1 MYVLG
6 VGILAHGI
14 AAKGPEGV
22 VFANLDLRV
31 EPGSLT
37 VVTGPSGSGRTSL
50 LLVLCGRL
58 RIITGALDVDGFP
71 LPRKARKVRKLIRPA
86 RLRPGCE
93 LEQRHRVR
101 EAITERR
108 LISGTNKASIELGL
122 ELVGLDVDR
131 SLLIGELPA
140 EEQLLLAVALA
151 AAPAPA
157 GIVVDD
163 VDAGLTQSGR
173 ARVWA
178 ALREVTRIGMTVIA
192 SSTDRPPGD
201 VNVVRLP
208 AGRFYEPTAEIE
220 LAEKAGR

>member
-6 VGILAHGI
+6 AGILAHGI

-58 RIITGALDVDGFP
+58 RIITGELDVDGFP
-71 LPRKARKVRKLIRPA
+71 LPRKAARARKLIRPA

-93 LEQRHRVR
+93 LEDRHRVR

-131 SLLIGELPA
+131 SLLIGELPP
-140 EEQLLLAVALA
+140 EEQLLLAIGLA

-178 ALREVTRIGMTVIA
+178 ALREVTGIGMTVIA
-192 SSTDRPPGD
+192 STTDPPAGD
-201 VNVVRLP
+201 LNVVRLP
-208 AGRFYEPTAEIE
+208 AGRVPEPTAEIE
-220 LAEKAGR
+220 LPGKAGR

>member
-6 VGILAHGI
+6 AGILAHGI
-14 AAKGPEGV
+14 AARGPDGV
-22 VFANLDLRV
+22 VFANLDLRA

-50 LLVLCGRL
+50 LLALCGRL
-58 RIITGALDVDGFP
+58 RIITGELEVDGFP
-71 LPRKARKVRKLIRPA
+71 LPRKARKVRSLIRPA

-93 LEQRHRVR
+93 LEERHLVR
-101 EAITERR
+101 EAMTERR
-108 LISGTNKASIELGL
+108 LISGANKASLELGM
-122 ELVGLDVDR
+122 ELVGLELDR
-131 SLLIGELPA
+131 SLMVCELPP
-140 EEQLLLAVALA
+140 EEKLLLAVALA

-192 SSTDRPPGD
+192 SSTDRPSGD
-201 VNVVRLP
+201 VNVVRMP
-208 AGRFYEPTAEIE
+208 MGRSYDPTAEIG
-220 LAEKAGR
+220 LPAKAAG